1 MADREMKMEPMMLQ
15 RKKISRVSMIL
26 YGLGD
31 LASQFV
37 WTFTGTYLTV
47 FYTDI
52 VGLAPGVVS
61 IIMLCARLWDGI
73 NDPMM
78 GGFAERTKS
87 KWGRF
92 RPYIL
97 FGTPFLAVSTVLTF
111 TAPFG
116 NGSTGIAWAAGTY
129 VISGMLYTLVN
140 IPYGALPGVMTEDA
154 NERNE
159 LNAWRSVGMNV
170 GMIVVNFFSSFI
182 MLKFSEGS
190 EVATGRGYFSTAVIY
205 AIISIPMFLAVFI
218 SSKEIIKVADDKRK
232 IPIKETFKNIVGNKY
247 LMLLFGIMVLQMSG
261 FMGRIALTSYY
272 VIYCLGAF
280 TLIALLMT
288 IPSIGGVIGS
298 LLVVPLVRRFGKIK
312 MLAIPLVIQGI
323 ALVIIYI
330 ADFDNLPL
338 IVFGHILFGLFN
350 MGAPITLSMI
360 ADAVDYQ
367 ELKTGIRTDGTAYAT
382 YGLATKLGNAIGAS
396 VGLLIMGHFGYQA
409 NAQQTSEA
417 LQGINLVANLLPAFL
432 FFAAAGLCFFWK
444 MSDSDADNIRK
455 QLDERRVEQELSE

>member
-1 MADREMKMEPMMLQ
+1 MAEREMNLEVAKEEN
-15 RKKISRVSMIL
+15 KKISKLSMMF

-37 WTFTGTYLTV
+37 WTFMGTYLTV

-61 IIMLCARLWDGI
+61 VIMLCARLWDGI

-78 GGFAERTKS
+78 GSIAERTKS

-97 FGTPFLAVSTVLTF
+97 FGTPLLAIASILTF

-116 NGSTGIAWAAGTY
+116 NGNAGVVWASITY
-129 VISGMLYTLVN
+129 VIAGMLYTLVN
-140 IPYGALPGVMTEDA
+140 IPYGALPGVMTKDT
-154 NERNE
+154 NERNQ

-170 GMIVVNFFSSFI
+170 GMIIVNFFSSFI
-182 MLKFSEGS
+182 MLRFSDNS
-190 EVATGRGYFSTAVIY
+190 EIATERGYFMTAIIY
-205 AIISIPMFLAVFI
+205 ALISIPMFIAVFI
-218 SSKEIIKVADDKRK
+218 SSREVIRIDDKQSK
-232 IPIKETFKNIVGNKY
+232 ISLAETFKNIVGNKY
-247 LMLLFGIMVLQMSG
+247 LMLLFSIMVLQMSG
-261 FMGRIALTSYY
+261 FMGRIALTGYY
-272 VIYCLGAF
+272 VIYCLGSF

-288 IPSIGGVIGS
+288 IPSVGGVIGS
-298 LLVVPLVRRFGKIK
+298 LLVVPLVRRYGKIK
-312 MLAIPLVIQGI
+312 MLAIPLAIQGV
-323 ALVIIYI
+323 ALLIIYFT
-330 ADFDNLPL
+330 DFDNMPIIIL
-338 IVFGHILFGLFN
+338 GHVLFGLFN

-396 VGLLIMGHFGYQA
+396 AGLLIMGYFGYQA
-409 NAQQTSEA
+409 NAQQTPQA
-417 LQGINLVANLLPAFL
+417 LQGINIVANLLPAIL
-432 FFAAAGLCFFWK
+432 FFMAAGLCFFWK
-444 MSDSDADNIRK
+444 MSDSDANEIRRR
-455 QLDERRVEQELSE
+455 LDEKSRDGQD

>member
-1 MADREMKMEPMMLQ
+1 MDIEPTTVQ
-15 RKKISRVSMIL
+15 KKKISRGRMML
-26 YGLGD
+26 YGMGD

-47 FYTDI
+47 FYTDV

-61 IIMLCARLWDGI
+61 VIMLCARLWDGI

-78 GGFAERTKS
+78 GSVAERTKS

-97 FGTPFLAVSTVLTF
+97 FGTPFLAAATVLTF

-116 NGSTGIAWAAGTY
+116 NGTAGVAWAAVTY
-129 VISGMLYTLVN
+129 VVAGMLYTLVN

-159 LNAWRSVGMNV
+159 LNAWRSAGMNV
-170 GMIVVNFFSSFI
+170 GMIIVNFCSSFI
-182 MLKFSEGS
+182 MLRFSEGS
-190 EVATGRGYFSTAVIY
+190 EVATGRGYFATAVIY
-205 AIISIPMFLAVFI
+205 AIISVPMFFAVFA
-218 SSKEIIKVADDKRK
+218 SSREIIKVADDKRK
-232 IPIKETFKNIVGNKY
+232 VPIKETFKNIVGNKY

-298 LLVVPLVRRFGKIK
+298 MLVVPLVRRFGKIK
-312 MLAIPLVIQGI
+312 MLAIPLVVQGI
-323 ALVIIYI
+323 ALLIIYF

-396 VGLLIMGHFGYQA
+396 VGLIIMGYFGYQA
-409 NAQQTSEA
+409 NAQQTPEA
-417 LQGINLVANLLPAFL
+417 LQGINLVTNLLPAFL

-444 MSDSDADNIRK
+444 MSDSDADTIRK
-455 QLDERRVEQELSE
+455 QLDERRVEQTLGE

>member
-1 MADREMKMEPMMLQ
+1 MAEREFDMKTNSIQ
-15 RKKISRVSMIL
+15 KRKISRGSMML

-47 FYTDI
+47 FYTDV
-52 VGLAPGVVS
+52 VGLAPGIVS

-78 GGFAERTKS
+78 GGVAERTKS

-97 FGTPFLAVSTVLTF
+97 FGTPFLAISTVLTF

-116 NGSTGIAWAAGTY
+116 SGSSGIAWAAGTY

-159 LNAWRSVGMNV
+159 LNAWRSAGMNV
-170 GMIVVNFFSSFI
+170 GMIIVNFCSSFI
-182 MLKFSEGS
+182 MLKFSNGS
-190 EVATGRGYFSTAVIY
+190 EVATGRGYFYTAIIY
-205 AIISIPMFLAVFI
+205 AIISIPMFLAVFA
-218 SSKEIIKVADDKRK
+218 SSREIIKVADDKRK
-232 IPIKETFKNIVGNKY
+232 VPISETFKNIVGNKY

-298 LLVVPLVRRFGKIK
+298 LLVVPLVRRFGKVK
-312 MLAIPLVIQGI
+312 MLAFPLVMQGI
-323 ALVIIYI
+323 ALLIIYF
-330 ADFDNLPL
+330 ADFGNLPV
-338 IVFGHILFGLFN
+338 IVFGHIVFGLFN

-409 NAQQTSEA
+409 NAQQTTEA
-417 LQGINLVANLLPAFL
+417 LNGINLVANLIPALL

-444 MSDSDADNIRK
+444 MSDSDAAKIRE
-455 QLDERRVEQELSE
+455 QMDERRAQQAE

>member
-1 MADREMKMEPMMLQ
+1 MAEREFDMNTNSIQK
-15 RKKISRVSMIL
+15 RKISRGSMML

-47 FYTDI
+47 FYTDV

-78 GGFAERTKS
+78 GGVAERTKS

-97 FGTPFLAVSTVLTF
+97 FGTPFLAISTVLTF

-116 NGSTGIAWAAGTY
+116 NGSSGIAWAAGTY

-159 LNAWRSVGMNV
+159 LNAWRSAGMNV
-170 GMIVVNFFSSFI
+170 GMIIVNFCSSFI
-182 MLKFSEGS
+182 MLKFSNGS
-190 EVATGRGYFSTAVIY
+190 EVATGRGYFYTAVIY
-205 AIISIPMFLAVFI
+205 AIISIPMFLAVFA
-218 SSKEIIKVADDKRK
+218 SSREIIKVADDKRK
-232 IPIKETFKNIVGNKY
+232 VPISETFKNIVGNKY

-298 LLVVPLVRRFGKIK
+298 LLVVPLVRRFGKVK
-312 MLAIPLVIQGI
+312 MLAFPLVMQGI
-323 ALVIIYI
+323 ALLIIYF
-330 ADFDNLPL
+330 ADFGNLPL
-338 IVFGHILFGLFN
+338 IVFGHIVFGLFN

-396 VGLLIMGHFGYQA
+396 VGLLIMGYFGYQA
-409 NAQQTSEA
+409 NAQQTTEA
-417 LQGINLVANLLPAFL
+417 LNGINLVANLLPALL

-444 MSDSDADNIRK
+444 MSDSDAAKIRE
-455 QLDERRVEQELSE
+455 QLDERRAQQAE